1 MTAPGPGAR
10 TRSPLYGTLIGLTTL
25 GVLLQG
31 LWAGLF
37 IREHEDYSPRWVAVH
52 ALDGQVTTALALVAT
67 VVAFVQLRGRRD
79 LLLGSAALTLLLVAE
94 VAIGQGVGRSHALQV
109 VHVPLALALMGL
121 AVWLPVR
128 ARRP

>member
-1 MTAPGPGAR
+1 
-10 TRSPLYGTLIGLTTL
+10 
-25 GVLLQG
+25 
-31 LWAGLF
+31 
-37 IREHEDYSPRWVAVH
+37 
-52 ALDGQVTTALALVAT
+52 VAT